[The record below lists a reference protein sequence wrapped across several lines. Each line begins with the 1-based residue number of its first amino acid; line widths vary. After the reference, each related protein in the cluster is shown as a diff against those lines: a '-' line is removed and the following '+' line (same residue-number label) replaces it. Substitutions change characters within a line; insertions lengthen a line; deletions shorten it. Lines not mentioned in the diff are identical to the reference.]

1 MVFECSTTYLFEII
15 STVSEQIHRYH
26 NNVLIERSYQSSW
39 KGGYWNSG
47 KKLIYMLMQ
56 DGNYILIKITF
67 TQNPMIPWRFIQSF
81 EEEIL
86 TPKFYLINLI
96 TTHYN
101 DFVSLHNVFIE
112 YNGINVNKN
121 QNKYNPVINNKIIQ
135 NKIYPN
141 DSSSVEQID
150 TNNNVINSNEIVSE
164 R

>member
-1 MVFECSTTYLFEII
+1 
-15 STVSEQIHRYH
+15 
-26 NNVLIERSYQSSW
+26 
-39 KGGYWNSG
+39 
-47 KKLIYMLMQ
+47 MLMQ